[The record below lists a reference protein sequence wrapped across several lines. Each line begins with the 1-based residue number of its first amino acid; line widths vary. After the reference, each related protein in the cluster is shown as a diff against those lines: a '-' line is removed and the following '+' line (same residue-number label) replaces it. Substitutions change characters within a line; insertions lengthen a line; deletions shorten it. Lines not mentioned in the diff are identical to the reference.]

1 MIGALEEKLAQL
13 KRFGA
18 VSDKLLEALINGKNE
33 EVDSLLEER
42 DACISAIGRLDTEA
56 GAALSD
62 DRIEAL
68 LAELAA
74 KEKELDKRFKETL
87 QKMTKSIQNVRRE
100 QYVTQQYDD
109 WMPVTEGYFY
119 DKKS

>member
-1 MIGALEEKLAQL
+1 MISALEEKLAQL

-18 VSDKLLEALINGKNE
+18 VSDKLFEALINGRNE

-42 DACISAIGRLDTEA
+42 DACISVIGRLDTEA
-56 GAALSD
+56 GASLSD
-62 DRIEAL
+62 YRIEAL
-68 LAELAA
+68 LAELTA